1 MKWDAQGVDR
11 GPYTVV
17 PRTLVFIV
25 HQGYLLL
32 LRGAPSKRLWAG
44 KLNGIGGHIEP
55 GEDPLAAARR
65 ELWEEAGLEV
75 EALALRALIHVSPPG
90 ATSGVMLFVYL
101 GQSPS
106 KRVCAS
112 AEGALR
118 WYPLEA
124 LPLAEM
130 VDDLPLLLPR
140 VLGEIGQG
148 HLVYGNYV
156 PDRAGELT
164 FHFSE

>member
-1 MKWDAQGVDR
+1 MICDGVLR
-11 GPYTVV
+11 
-17 PRTLVFIV
+17 IV
-25 HQGYLLL
+25 LRFL
-32 LRGAPSKRLWAG
+32 LRYAAPYWG
-44 KLNGIGGHIEP
+44 WYIGGI
-55 GEDPLAAARR
+55 
-65 ELWEEAGLEV
+65 V
-75 EALALRALIHVSPPG
+75 ALFATNAMSVPPG